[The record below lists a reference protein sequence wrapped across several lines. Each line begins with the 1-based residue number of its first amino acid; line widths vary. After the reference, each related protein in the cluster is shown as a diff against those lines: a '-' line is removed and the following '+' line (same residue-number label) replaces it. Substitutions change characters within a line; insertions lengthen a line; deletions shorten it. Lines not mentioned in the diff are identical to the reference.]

1 MFYEIFVEWMTI
13 LLSFGFISV
22 FVALGL
28 FGVVYLFDLF
38 SKGRKESE

>member
-1 MFYEIFVEWMTI
+1 MIYNMFINSIIM

-22 FVALGL
+22 FVSLGL

-38 SKGRKESE
+38 RKGR